1 MPHVGRCSAWCP
13 PAGAW
18 RWSRSDARF
27 IAITRLPA
35 DGTIAFA
42 NPFATG
48 PAPYRIHTPDAIHYA
63 ICGWDA
69 LGVLAALGSDGVVQ
83 GRCPD
88 CAEPI
93 VLRIREGA
101 LDAADAV
108 AHFLVPAVKTKNK
121 RSSSLLQRKRGLPP
135 LVARWSSTSG
145 GPCILTMTRA

>member
-1 MPHVGRCSAWCP
+1 MDVVEKRREIYNHYAATGRP
-13 PAGAW
+13 PRVAAEDLLALEADHAVVLG
-18 RWSRSDARF
+18 
-27 IAITRLPA
+27 L

-93 VLRIREGA
+93 VLRTREGA

-121 RSSSLLQRKRGLPP
+121 RSSSLLQRIPSIGSGQAEVP
-135 LVARWSSTSG
+135 LRE
-145 GPCILTMTRA
+145 